1 MRRIFLF
8 LRPEMDIISL
18 TFSGNK
24 IIYPRNMMLF
34 VRKMVSDEQRGC
46 QTNSDG

>member
-1 MRRIFLF
+1 MRRAFLL
-8 LRPEMDIISL
+8 LRPEMDIVSL

-24 IIYPRNMMLF
+24 IVYPRNKMLF

-46 QTNSDG
+46 QTNSHG